1 MSTGLPRCPLEPAKQ
16 AQTLLWT
23 ADSPLNRLQ
32 QGNFF
37 GGAPDLRSFTTEEQ
51 TLSEA
56 REILHVTGGGGGGR
70 GKGGLGGKEDGGAT
84 RGGGGG
90 GCGKGGPGGK
100 EDGGAT
106 SGGGG
111 GGRGKGGP
119 GGKED
124 GGATSGGG
132 GGGRGKG
139 GPGGKEDGGATRGGG
154 GLTVGGG
161 GGGLFFFKETVVAR
175 GRRPR
180 RKVAAIALVMEAIL
194 AKLGHQSTLFE
205 AYLEGKYLASFIL
218 CLCSSVSR
226 SILKMDIFVS
236 RRCRVT

>member
-23 ADSPLNRLQ
+23 SDSPLNRLQ

-37 GGAPDLRSFTTEEQ
+37 RLQQ

-124 GGATSGGG
+124 GGATGGRG

-139 GPGGKEDGGATRGGG
+139 GPGGKENGGATSGC
-154 GLTVGGG
+154 G

-194 AKLGHQSTLFE
+194 AKLGHRSTLFE

-218 CLCSSVSR
+218 CRCSSVSR
-226 SILKMDIFVS
+226 SILKMEIFVS
-236 RRCRVT
+236 RRCRVTEKVNEK